1 MSTHINTYKR
11 MKNNV
16 YLYEWIHA
24 SHNQGVQEKKNLN
37 KMKMK
42 MKLKAKLRY
51 RMQNE
56 PTKWISNPLNY
67 GFRLANITQIFRF
80 EWFLTPSSYWRKT
93 TTPSDIYQACITAI
107 VHTYQKTEKKNEWKK
122 NEKLFK
128 CIIERLCVCLYCKGR
143 NICRW

>member
-1 MSTHINTYKR
+1 MSTHINTYTHEK
-11 MKNNV
+11 KNYIYTNE
-16 YLYEWIHA
+16 YMH
-24 SHNQGVQEKKNLN
+24 HNQGVQEKKNLN
-37 KMKMK
+37 KMK

-67 GFRLANITQIFRF
+67 GFRLANIAQIFRF

-107 VHTYQKTEKKNEWKK
+107 VHKYHKTEKKKKRKIVQMHYWKAV
-122 NEKLFK
+122 
-128 CIIERLCVCLYCKGR
+128 CIAREGTFVVGNCFAKHK
-143 NICRW
+143 